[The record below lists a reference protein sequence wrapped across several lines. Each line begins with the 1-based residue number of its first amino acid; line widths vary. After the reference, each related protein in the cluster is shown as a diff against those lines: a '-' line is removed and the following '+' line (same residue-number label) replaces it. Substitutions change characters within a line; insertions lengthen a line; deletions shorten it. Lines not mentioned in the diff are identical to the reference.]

1 MATTL
6 RDLYGD
12 GERIEFS
19 SRSLFDNNGPIQHH
33 KGVIE
38 AEQAPYQVSAEPEQ
52 VSREFAWSSRP
63 PHPQAAGVF
72 LFENNFSFP
81 FPTFYVYS
89 EVILESYFYA
99 EKKRFL

>member
-19 SRSLFDNNGPIQHH
+19 SRSLFDNSVPIQQHH

-38 AEQAPYQVSAEPEQ
+38 AEQAQCKDPAEPE
-52 VSREFAWSSRP
+52 
-63 PHPQAAGVF
+63 
-72 LFENNFSFP
+72 
-81 FPTFYVYS
+81 
-89 EVILESYFYA
+89 
-99 EKKRFL
+99 